1 MLVMS
6 ASLWPPINAG
16 APPVMQRK
24 KGKKLNYIHVLE
36 AIQII
41 AILVRR
47 QSYSNLNH
55 ACVKRIKSY
64 VLPFGGIYVV
74 GRKIYFTVQVTA
86 KCKFGQE
93 LKVNESAQT
102 HFGPQ

>member
-1 MLVMS
+1 M
-6 ASLWPPINAG
+6 
-16 APPVMQRK
+16 MQRK
-24 KGKKLNYIHVLE
+24 KVKKLQVQVLLE

-55 ACVKRIKSY
+55 ACVKTIKSY

-74 GRKIYFTVQVTA
+74 GRKIYITVQVTA

-93 LKVNESAQT
+93 LKVNESSQT
-102 HFGPQ
+102 HFGPE

>member
-1 MLVMS
+1 
-6 ASLWPPINAG
+6 
-16 APPVMQRK
+16 MQRK

-47 QSYSNLNH
+47 QPYSNLNH

-86 KCKFGQE
+86 KCKVGQE

>member
-1 MLVMS
+1 
-6 ASLWPPINAG
+6 
-16 APPVMQRK
+16 MQRK

-47 QSYSNLNH
+47 QPYSNLNH
-55 ACVKRIKSY
+55 ACVKTIKSD

-74 GRKIYFTVQVTA
+74 GRKIYITEQVTA

-93 LKVNESAQT
+93 LKVNQSAQT
-102 HFGPQ
+102 HFGPE